1 MARFTTRVQL
11 NGEPS
16 WSDYDNLH
24 AAMRKEHF
32 TQTITSSDGIEYHL
46 PHAEYNRETN
56 LTLEQVLESAKKAA
70 ASVWTDFSVLVT
82 ESNGRKWHNLAK
94 VG

>member
-24 AAMRKEHF
+24 AAMRRKNF
-32 TQTITSSDGIEYHL
+32 TQTVTSNDGIEYHL

-56 LTLEQVLESAKKAA
+56 LAIGQVLDAA
-70 ASVWTDFSVLVT
+70 EEAATSVWDDFSILVT
-82 ESNGRKWHNLAK
+82 ESNGRRWHNLEQ
-94 VG
+94 VS